1 MTADLLSQIVPFT
14 VAGLVTGAIYALL
27 AFGYAIIY
35 RVLHL
40 INFAHAE
47 VFMVGSFGALLLT
60 QALGIVPF
68 VDATMPH
75 GIALL
80 GAFCAVAATAAVVSG
95 LLSAGLEL
103 GVYRPLRRHGG
114 GNLAALIASLGA
126 SLFLQ
131 EVAAIWQ
138 GRDLVSFPALFAKAP
153 LVEIGP
159 LVVRNDQLLVL
170 VLALAATGA
179 LYIFMHASRFGR
191 SIRAVALDP
200 VAATLV
206 GVDSSSVILLAFL
219 LAGASAGVAAT
230 LYLILYGST
239 SYLAGFMIG
248 IKGFTAA
255 VLGGMGSINGA
266 LLGGLLIGL
275 IENYGAMVTGS
286 QWQGVYAFA
295 GLLLI
300 LLVRPRGLVG
310 ERAVKA
316 RM

>member
-1 MTADLLSQIVPFT
+1 MTADLLHQIVPFT
-14 VAGLVTGAIYALL
+14 VAGLVTGSIYALL

-47 VFMVGSFGALLLT
+47 VFMVGSFGALLVT
-60 QALGIVPF
+60 QAFGIVPF
-68 VDATMPH
+68 AEANQPRGLVLIGVVCTV
-75 GIALL
+75 
-80 GAFCAVAATAAVVSG
+80 AVAAAVVSG

-114 GNLAALIASLGA
+114 GSLAALIASLGC

-131 EVAAIWQ
+131 EAAAIWQ
-138 GRDLVSFPALFAKAP
+138 GRDLVSFPALFTKAP

-170 VLALAATGA
+170 VLALAAACA
-179 LYIFMHASRFGR
+179 LYVFMQASRFGR
-191 SIRAVALDP
+191 SIRAVALDQE
-200 VAATLV
+200 AATLV
-206 GVDSSSVILLAFL
+206 GVDSSSVIILAFAI
-219 LAGASAGVAAT
+219 AGASAGVAAT
-230 LYLILYGST
+230 LYLLLYDST
-239 SYLAGFMIG
+239 SYLAGFVIG

-295 GLLLI
+295 GLLLV
-300 LLVRPRGLVG
+300 LLVRPRGLIG

>member
-1 MTADLLSQIVPFT
+1 MTADFLRQLGPFT
-14 VAGLVTGAIYALL
+14 VSGLVTGSIYALL

-47 VFMVGSFGALLLT
+47 VFMVGTIGALSVT
-60 QALGIVPF
+60 QLLGIVPF
-68 VDATMPH
+68 AADSQPH
-75 GIALL
+75 GVALL
-80 GAFCAVAATAAVVSG
+80 GVFFAVAATAAAVSG

-103 GVYRPLRRHGG
+103 GVYRPLRRNGG
-114 GNLAALIASLGA
+114 GNLAALIASLGC
-126 SLFLQ
+126 SLLLQ
-131 EVAAIWQ
+131 EIVAIWQ
-138 GRDLVSFPALFAKAP
+138 GRDLASFPSLFDKAP
-153 LVEIGP
+153 LIEVGP

-170 VLALAATGA
+170 TLALATAGA
-179 LYIFMHASRFGR
+179 LYTFMHASRFGR
-191 SIRAVALDP
+191 SIRAVALDQE
-200 VAATLV
+200 AATLV
-206 GVDSSSVILLAFL
+206 GVDGSTTILMAFL
-219 LAGASAGVAAT
+219 LAGVSAGIAAT
-230 LYLILYGST
+230 LYLLLYGST
-239 SYLAGFMIG
+239 SYLAGFVIG

-255 VLGGMGSINGA
+255 VLGGMGSISGA
-266 LLGGLLIGL
+266 LIGGLLIGL

-300 LLVRPRGLVG
+300 LLLRPRGLIG

>member
-1 MTADLLSQIVPFT
+1 MTDLMAQIVPFT
-14 VAGLVTGAIYALL
+14 VAGLVTGSIYALL

-47 VFMVGSFGALLLT
+47 VFMAGTFGALLVT
-60 QALGIVPF
+60 QTLGIVPF
-68 VDATMPH
+68 ADNPALH

-80 GAFCAVAATAAVVSG
+80 GVFAAIVLAAVLVSA

-103 GVYRPLRRHGG
+103 TVYRPLRRHGG
-114 GNLAALIASLGA
+114 GNLAALIASLGC

-131 EVAAIWQ
+131 EAVALWQ
-138 GRDLVSFPALFAKAP
+138 GRDLVAFPVLFPKAP
-153 LVEIGP
+153 LLGII
-159 LVVRNDQLLVL
+159 RNDQLA
-170 VLALAATGA
+170 VLAVALAITYG
-179 LYIFMHASRFGR
+179 LYLFMHASRFGR
-191 SIRAVALDP
+191 SIRAVALDQE
-200 VAATLV
+200 AATLV
-206 GVDSSSVILLAFL
+206 GVNSANVILLTFV
-219 LAGASAGVAAT
+219 LAGASAGAAAT
-230 LYLILYGST
+230 LYLLLYGST
-239 SYLAGFMIG
+239 SYLAGFVIG

-275 IENYGAMVTGS
+275 TENYGAMVTGS

-295 GLLLI
+295 ALLLI
-300 LLVRPRGLVG
+300 LLFRPRGLIG
-310 ERAVKA
+310 ERVVKA